1 MTSDEKNIQKCIEL
15 SKQAYQNG
23 EAPFASVITKNGKT
37 IAEAING
44 SRNKISNHAEILV
57 LDKAHK
63 ALKTSDLSSCTLYS
77 ICEPCP
83 MCAFMLREY
92 KIRKVVFSL
101 TSPFVG
107 GYSKWPIL
115 QDEEMTQFSEYFS
128 QPPEVISG
136 IMETE
141 AKEVFDLASLWM
153 FGSNAK
159 KYGRRNGY

>member
-1 MTSDEKNIQKCIEL
+1 MTNDEKNIQQCIAL
-15 SKQAYQNG
+15 SKKAYQSG
-23 EAPFASVITKNGKT
+23 EAPFASIITKDEKT

-44 SRNKISNHAEILV
+44 SRNKISDHAEILV

-63 ALKTSDLSSCTLYS
+63 ALGTSNLSSCTLYS

-83 MCAFMLREY
+83 MCAFMIREY

-115 QDEEMTQFSEYFS
+115 QDEEITQFSEYFS
-128 QPPEVISG
+128 QPPEVLSG

-141 AKEVFDLASLWM
+141 AKAVFDLASLWM
-153 FGSNAK
+153 FGSDAK
-159 KYGRRNGY
+159 KYGRRKDY